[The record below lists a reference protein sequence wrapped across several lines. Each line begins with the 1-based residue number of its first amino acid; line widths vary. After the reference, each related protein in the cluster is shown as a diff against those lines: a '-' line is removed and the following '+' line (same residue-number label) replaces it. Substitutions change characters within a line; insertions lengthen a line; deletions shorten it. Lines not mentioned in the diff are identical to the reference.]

1 MQKNLDIAIMG
12 GTFNPIHNGHLH
24 AARTVLERLSPDVVV
39 FMVSGIP
46 PHKHVENESEVRRH
60 RFEMT
65 KLAVSDEP
73 RFEVSDMELKN
84 EGVSYTIDTLT
95 KLKECYEPKSL
106 SLILGTD
113 MFLSF
118 EKWKSYDKIFDIC
131 GLIVLP
137 RFADS
142 LLDIEKKRSGEFKK
156 WKDKIKIVNA
166 EIIEIS
172 STQLREMAKNGERL
186 DEFVPGKV
194 ARYIKDNNI
203 YR

>member
-12 GTFNPIHNGHLH
+12 GTFNPIHNGHIH
-24 AARTVLERLSPDVVV
+24 AAYTVLERMSPDIVL

-46 PHKHVENESEVRRH
+46 PHKLIENEREIKRH

-65 KLAVSDEP
+65 RLAISDEP
-73 RFEVSDMELKN
+73 CFKVSDIELKN
-84 EGVSYTIDTLT
+84 NGISYTIDTLN
-95 KLKECYEPKSL
+95 KVKAIYEPRNI

-131 GLIVLP
+131 NIIVLP
-137 RFADS
+137 RFFDS
-142 LLDIEKKRSGEFKK
+142 IEEIERKRRCEFKK
-156 WKDKIKIVNA
+156 WEDKIKVIDA

-172 STQLREMAKNGERL
+172 STKLREMAKKGESL
-186 DEFVPGKV
+186 DGFVPVKV

-203 YR
+203 YK